1 MNLIECK
8 LGDLGKIVGGST
20 PSTKDS
26 ENYGGNIPW
35 ITPKDLTNLKGRYV
49 EKGERNITE
58 KGYRSTSTKM
68 LPPNSIL
75 FSSRAPI
82 GYIAINKKEV
92 CTNQGFKSIIPN
104 SKVNYM
110 FLYYLLKYNK
120 NKVESLGI
128 GTTFKEISG
137 SVMKE
142 IKVDIPETLEEQ
154 IKIAIILSKLDEK
167 IELNNNINNNLYEI
181 QRCYFQKLF
190 KYNNEYE
197 IIKLSD
203 ICDISA
209 GGDAPK
215 DRSQIKN
222 EIYAI
227 PIISNGID
235 NEGIYGYAKEAKI
248 TKKSITISA
257 RGTIG
262 HKVLRNYDYYPIVR
276 LISIFP
282 KTNRVSSEYLFYILD
297 DVEII
302 GTGTTQQQLTIPMVK
317 DIKIKLFNK
326 KLIEKFTLFSENMNN
341 AIERNKR
348 ENEILEQVRDEL
360 LPKLMN
366 GEVDI
371 DKIEI

>member
-167 IELNNNINNNLYEI
+167 KELNNNINNNLYEI

-203 ICDISA
+203 ICEISA

-326 KLIEKFTLFSENMNN
+326 KLIEKFTLFPENMNN